1 MTDQRSIEK
10 IIKKTVQ
17 DYKKGSKNVDE
28 ASLIL
33 SKYTNL
39 KSEIIKC
46 FLLPM
51 KRSNVIE
58 PNFSRSQTKKKDI
71 LEFTG
76 KIEVSDEVW

>member
-39 KSEIIKC
+39 KSKIIKC
-46 FLLPM
+46 FLLPIN
-51 KRSNVIE
+51 RLSVIE
-58 PNFSRSQTKKKDI
+58 PNFGRNQTKIKDTQ
-71 LEFTG
+71 EFTG
-76 KIEVSDEVW
+76 KMEVSDEV

>member
-1 MTDQRSIEK
+1 MTDRRSIEK

-17 DYKKGSKNVDE
+17 DYKKGSKNIDE

-39 KSEIIKC
+39 KGEIIKC

-58 PNFSRSQTKKKDI
+58 PNFGRNQTKIKAT

-76 KIEVSDEVW
+76 KVEVSDEV

>member
-17 DYKKGSKNVDE
+17 DYKKGSKNIDE
-28 ASLIL
+28 ASRIL

-39 KSEIIKC
+39 KGEIIKC

-51 KRSNVIE
+51 KRSNLIK
-58 PNFSRSQTKKKDI
+58 PNFGRKQTKIKDT
-71 LEFTG
+71 LEFTE
-76 KIEVSDEVW
+76 KTEVSDEV

>member
-1 MTDQRSIEK
+1 MTDRRSIEK

-17 DYKKGSKNVDE
+17 DYKKGSKNIDE

-39 KSEIIKC
+39 KAGIIKC

-58 PNFSRSQTKKKDI
+58 PNFSRNQTKIKAT

-76 KIEVSDEVW
+76 KMEVSDEV

>member
-1 MTDQRSIEK
+1 MTDRRSIEK

-17 DYKKGSKNVDE
+17 DYKKGSKNIDE

-39 KSEIIKC
+39 KAGIIKC

-58 PNFSRSQTKKKDI
+58 PNFSRNQTKIKAT

-76 KIEVSDEVW
+76 KMEVSNEV

>member
-1 MTDQRSIEK
+1 MTDRRSIEK
-10 IIKKTVQ
+10 IIEKTVQ

-33 SKYTNL
+33 SNYTNL

-51 KRSNVIE
+51 KRSNVLE
-58 PNFSRSQTKKKDI
+58 PNFRRDQTKIKDT
-71 LEFTG
+71 LEFMG
-76 KIEVSDEVW
+76 KIEVSDEV